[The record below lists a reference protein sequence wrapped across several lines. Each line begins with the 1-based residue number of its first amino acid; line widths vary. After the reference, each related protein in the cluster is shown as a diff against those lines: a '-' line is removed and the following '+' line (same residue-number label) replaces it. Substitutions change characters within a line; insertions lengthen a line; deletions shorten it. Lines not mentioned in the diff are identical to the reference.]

1 MSKELLRHALGLE
14 KQLYCFGDYLQ
25 PLNPVINYFPFE
37 CQKLPDIQYVGEWDD
52 LIKKFNTRGHYF
64 ILKKDKN
71 GYLYYYDKITK
82 KRFKD
87 PYYKY
92 KVFEDG
98 MIFRE
103 KKYD

>member
-1 MSKELLRHALGLE
+1 MKEFIRQVLGLDN
-14 KQLYCFGDYLQ
+14 QLYCFGTYL
-25 PLNPVINYFPFE
+25 PPSNPTINYFPFE
-37 CQKLPDIQYVGEWDD
+37 CHKLPDIQYVVEWDD
-52 LIKKFNTRGHYF
+52 LIKEFNTRGHCF

-71 GYLYYYDKITK
+71 GYLYYYDKVTK
-82 KRFKD
+82 KRYQD

-103 KKYD
+103 KKK

>member
-1 MSKELLRHALGLE
+1 MKKYILQALGLNNTP
-14 KQLYCFGDYLQ
+14 LCFGQYL
-25 PLNPVINYFPFE
+25 PPPNPAINYFPFE

-52 LIKKFNTRGHYF
+52 LIKEFNTRGHYF

-71 GYLYYYDKITK
+71 GYLYYYDKVTK
-82 KRFKD
+82 KRYND

-98 MIFRE
+98 SIFRE
-103 KKYD
+103 CVK